1 MAHKELLIN
10 WLNDAY
16 SMETALIPILENHA
30 KDAKNY
36 PDIQARDQQHIEETR
51 RHAERVRS
59 CIERLGESPSTL
71 KTGMGSLIGNMQS
84 VMTGAFQD
92 ELVKN
97 CLSDFAAENFEIA
110 SYKALIA
117 AAQEIGDQETV
128 LACQENLREDEAM
141 AQWLDQHLPIVVQE
155 TVRQKVQE
163 DGS

>member
-1 MAHKELLIN
+1 
-10 WLNDAY
+10 
-16 SMETALIPILENHA
+16 
-30 KDAKNY
+30 
-36 PDIQARDQQHIEETR
+36 
-51 RHAERVRS
+51 
-59 CIERLGESPSTL
+59 
-71 KTGMGSLIGNMQS
+71 MGSPIGNMQS

-97 CLSDFAAENFEIA
+97 CLSDSAAENFEIA

-163 DGS
+163 HGS